1 MPSIKIKHNCSQ
13 KDKFKNL
20 SQERK
25 NVNLKDKTKDIKGG
39 TLKIRNK
46 LEGPSPLKIDR

>member
-1 MPSIKIKHNCSQ
+1 MIYSNKKICLNFLEMPSIKIKHNCSQ

-25 NVNLKDKTKDIKGG
+25 NVNLTDKTKDIKEV
-39 TLKIRNK
+39 L
-46 LEGPSPLKIDR
+46 